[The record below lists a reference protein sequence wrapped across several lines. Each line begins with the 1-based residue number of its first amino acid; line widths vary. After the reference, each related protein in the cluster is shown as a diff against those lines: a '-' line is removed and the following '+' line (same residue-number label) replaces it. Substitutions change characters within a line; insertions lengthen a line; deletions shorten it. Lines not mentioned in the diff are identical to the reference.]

1 MGIWEIIGGAL
12 LLIANIAIIVS
23 VMFQEQKGNGVNALG
38 GGSSDSY
45 IDKNRTMTNEATL
58 SLITKYSGVAVIVL
72 TLIVLAVSIYVK

>member
-1 MGIWEIIGGAL
+1 MGIGEIIGGAL
-12 LLIANIAIIVS
+12 LLAANIAIIIS

-58 SLITKYSGVAVIVL
+58 SLITKCSGIAVIIL